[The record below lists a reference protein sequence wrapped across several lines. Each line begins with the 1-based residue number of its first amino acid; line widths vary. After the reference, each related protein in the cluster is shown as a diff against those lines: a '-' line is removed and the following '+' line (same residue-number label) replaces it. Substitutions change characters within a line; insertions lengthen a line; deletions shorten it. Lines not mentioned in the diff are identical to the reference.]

1 MHSAIFWDV
10 EVDRPDA
17 SFVVSDEK
25 GDKTLVF
32 EALSDGF
39 VEGVDSMPGKSPI
52 SFGDVTYS
60 HCEEGPGSSQVVSI
74 IVLLQ
79 IMKFRGYLSV
89 NIPFGN

>member
-1 MHSAIFWDV
+1 MDSSNVWDV
-10 EVDRPDA
+10 EVDRPEA
-17 SFVVSDEK
+17 SFEVSDEK
-25 GDKTLVF
+25 GDKTFVF

-39 VEGVDSMPGKSPI
+39 VEGADSMPSKSLF

-79 IMKFRGYLSV
+79 ILKFKGYLSV
-89 NIPFGN
+89 NIPFSE